1 MDFVADQLADGT
13 RFRALPILE
22 LGRREALA
30 IVVGQRLGAHDVVNA
45 LNILA
50 AQRGVPK
57 VIFADNGSEFTG
69 RLLDLWAYHHKVK
82 LDFSRPGKPTDNGF
96 VESFNGSLRDEC
108 LDLNWFE
115 SLDEAK
121 AIIEAWRVD
130 YNESRPHMALEG
142 QAPKEFAKRL
152 MELPDTNSITTA
164 EG

>member
-1 MDFVADQLADGT
+1 MYY
-13 RFRALPILE
+13 
-22 LGRREALA
+22 
-30 IVVGQRLGAHDVVNA
+30 
-45 LNILA
+45 
-50 AQRGVPK
+50 
-57 VIFADNGSEFTG
+57 GSEFTG

-108 LDLNWFE
+108 LDVNWFE

-130 YNESRPHMALEG
+130 YNESRPHMALHG
-142 QAPKEFAKRL
+142 QAPGEFAKRL

-164 EG
+164 ED